1 MNARIK
7 REERLKKIFSESRE
21 RHNKKK
27 LSIAEQK
34 VKRSKMLI
42 ASYRYRDKKR
52 FNKEI
57 DLDVDWFIDNIFN
70 SKCIYCGETN
80 WRELGCDRIDNNKPH
95 TKDNVVCCCSTCNRM
110 RGDDFTIDEFLRI
123 GKLIKEIYNQRKM
136 QKLN

>member
-1 MNARIK
+1 MNRPIN
-7 REERLKKIFSESRE
+7 REERLDKIFRESRE
-21 RHNKKK
+21 RHKNKK

-70 SKCIYCGETN
+70 SKCIYCGESN
-80 WRELGCDRIDNNKPH
+80 WRELGCDRIDNDKPH

-110 RGDDFTIDEFLRI
+110 RGDDFSISEFLKI

>member
-1 MNARIK
+1 MNVRIK
-7 REERLKKIFSESRE
+7 REERLKKLFSESRE
-21 RHNKKK
+21 RHKKKK

-70 SKCIYCGETN
+70 SKCIYCGESN

-123 GKLIKEIYNQRKM
+123 GKLIKEIYKQRKM

>member
-1 MNARIK
+1 MSRPIN
-7 REERLKKIFSESRE
+7 REERLDKIFRESRE
-21 RHNKKK
+21 RHKNKK

-42 ASYRYRDKKR
+42 SSYRYRDKKR

-70 SKCIYCGETN
+70 SKCIYCGESN
-80 WRELGCDRIDNNKPH
+80 WRKLGCDRIDNNKPH

-123 GKLIKEIYNQRKM
+123 GKLIKEIYNQRKI

>member
-1 MNARIK
+1 MNVRIK

-21 RHNKKK
+21 RHKKK
-27 LSIAEQK
+27 KSSIAEQK

-70 SKCIYCGETN
+70 SKCIYCGESN
-80 WRELGCDRIDNNKPH
+80 WRELGCDRIDNDKPH

-123 GKLIKEIYNQRKM
+123 GKLIKEIYKQRKM